1 MSQNIPFQVNAVLLK
16 FIFIK
21 ESDFFTLFSA
31 SIHHI
36 RVISEGSCD
45 TK

>member
-21 ESDFFTLFSA
+21 ELDFFYTVFSINSSYTSDF
-31 SIHHI
+31 
-36 RVISEGSCD
+36 
-45 TK
+45 